1 MIGSLTGY
9 LSSSP
14 QGNSQGLCVRD
25 SEGWQLRPLPAARSC
40 GTASGAARPWPPGFV
55 VPDEGPGPGHWLG
68 DAVAY
73 FFLKMQILFL
83 AGVLNL

>member
-1 MIGSLTGY
+1 MA
-9 LSSSP
+9 
-14 QGNSQGLCVRD
+14 
-25 SEGWQLRPLPAARSC
+25 ERPLPVARCCGAA
-40 GTASGAARPWPPGFV
+40 AGAARPRPPGFV
-55 VPDEGPGPGHWLG
+55 VPAEGLGPGHWLG

>member
-1 MIGSLTGY
+1 MDKNAAI
-9 LSSSP
+9 LSDWRME
-14 QGNSQGLCVRD
+14 VR
-25 SEGWQLRPLPAARSC
+25 
-40 GTASGAARPWPPGFV
+40 PPGFV
-55 VPDEGPGPGHWLG
+55 VPAEGLGPGHWLG

>member
-1 MIGSLTGY
+1 M
-9 LSSSP
+9 
-14 QGNSQGLCVRD
+14 
-25 SEGWQLRPLPAARSC
+25 ARCC
-40 GTASGAARPWPPGFV
+40 GAASGAARPRPPGFV
-55 VPDEGPGPGHWLG
+55 VPAEGLGPGHWLG